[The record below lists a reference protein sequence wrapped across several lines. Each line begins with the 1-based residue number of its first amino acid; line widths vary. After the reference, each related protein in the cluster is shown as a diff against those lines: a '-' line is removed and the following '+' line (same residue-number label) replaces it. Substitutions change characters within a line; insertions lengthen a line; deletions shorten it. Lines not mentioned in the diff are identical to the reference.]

1 MNSYADIY
9 LEDILNYQDD
19 NTQSLYYESDNE
31 DDDQP
36 QTYYPQYQ
44 SFLYLKPKMNP
55 NPNLTPNF
63 YNKPLSYIYKYNPEY
78 KEIFN
83 KDFFANHN

>member
-36 QTYYPQYQ
+36 QT
-44 SFLYLKPKMNP
+44 
-55 NPNLTPNF
+55 
-63 YNKPLSYIYKYNPEY
+63 
-78 KEIFN
+78 
-83 KDFFANHN
+83 